1 MCPCSLFL
9 WFVTYSVTALIAMTV
24 ANEYEFAFFFFFGI
38 SAVNWMLPQEEV
50 GFLFDFF
57 AGDVEPEAQLR

>member
-1 MCPCSLFL
+1 MNMNLL
-9 WFVTYSVTALIAMTV
+9 
-24 ANEYEFAFFFFFGI
+24 FFFFGI